1 MSENR
6 LNESIQS
13 LLQGFDAMLN
23 TKMVVGDPVYA
34 GNTMIIPLMDVSL
47 GVGTGSYGGKSS
59 TTGGGMSAKVSP
71 NAVLIVQDGA
81 VRLIS
86 AKNQDTVTRILDM
99 VPDVVDRLTGKLV
112 KNTPEMEEAVE
123 EILNPQE

>member
-13 LLQGFDAMLN
+13 LMKGFDAMLN

-34 GNTMIIPLMDVSL
+34 GDTMILPLMDVSI
-47 GVGTGSYGGKSS
+47 GVGAGSYGGKSS
-59 TTGGGMSAKVSP
+59 STGGGMSAKVSP

-81 VRLIS
+81 VRLVS

-112 KNTPEMEEAVE
+112 KSSPELDDAVD
-123 EILNPQE
+123 EILNPDE

>member
-13 LLQGFDAMLN
+13 LMKGFDAMLN

-34 GNTMIIPLMDVSL
+34 GDTMILPLMDVSI
-47 GVGTGSYGGKSS
+47 GVGAGSYGGKSS
-59 TTGGGMSAKVSP
+59 STGGGMSAKVSP
-71 NAVLIVQDGA
+71 NAVLIVLDGA
-81 VRLIS
+81 VRLVS

-112 KNTPEMEEAVE
+112 KSSPELDDAVD
-123 EILNPQE
+123 EILNPDE